1 MGGREGAIQGED
13 DAPRVDV
20 TEVLPAVT
28 EADGGHIIKIHAAV
42 PLVRLDHEDIKI
54 EDVPPDF
61 VFPEPDWLLP
71 PTTPPPPAEGE
82 AASPTPEPASSLLNP
97 PSAGLTGGVLAA
109 AATVAW
115 LGRRTLARRRSFL
128 LRLRRLYDAADLAL
142 EEERSLASARQ
153 ASSSSSSTSRL
164 RSLGSSSGSLRD
176 RAAEA
181 ERQRA
186 ALQEL
191 VEEGLE
197 LGRRY
202 PWEAAR
208 QRRGGGES
216 RRLESYAREL
226 SQRLAKVERAAK
238 ELGVMA
244 EVEQLLARLAGGGGG
259 VRDGGSGGGALD
271 DDGSESD
278 DSDGDRGAAA
288 WQRRRNRPQCTP
300 QRARLSTRAA
310 LLLSRRPSGSSDN
323 GGAEG
328 GTTTRRADSR
338 CVFREEL
345 ARWCDRLAEKEQEA
359 VDWLK
364 LGLETW
370 DLEMAD
376 RALAQ
381 LRLLELS
388 EIVQEFEKK
397 REDVR
402 GKRWRLQQEL
412 KATKESAKEG
422 NLSRLRNACVKAETF
437 SCEDLDEYRPA
448 KRSLE
453 NAHAAR
459 LEVKARRI
467 LSIYGIPADP
477 RCNVRLDSAGGPA
490 LLLRDVPRLADD
502 GGAGLFIGVD
512 AASPSVGRRLVLDS
526 VKQEAGEK
534 HPCGAPD
541 NDDASDRRMDV
552 SEENCGREGNG
563 VVGGEFSCSRRWQ
576 PPADAPAVEL
586 NGSSDV
592 ATWAQSS
599 AGGGETQL
607 SRRQQELVVAA
618 RRGAATDFMACVT
631 KLEEEH
637 RRACER
643 EASSLKAR
651 DAEESYRQAYIAR
664 LDERSVREDVRL
676 AMEKKRLQVEEARR
690 RREEEDRKR
699 RRDDQRR
706 EELQARDGGFWL
718 ALSGFEVCL
727 AAAAAAYKKGIS
739 LAPGAILD
747 AAWRLLVAECADVS
761 GGGGGGVVATTG
773 AVPPF
778 CENPVGAAAPAAT
791 LLEGGTAG
799 ALDNN
804 EECGAGGGWGGA
816 AAAAAGG
823 PSDGSESALWWA
835 LSYAGSTA
843 GAVVRA
849 GYSSGGWL
857 LGQTLG
863 LVTPDVRCEVRAVF
877 SLAAWLLSLA
887 LAQKIVGGL
896 LLGPG
901 GGGPATGVLRWLLLV
916 VWVWARF
923 QGWVV
928 SAARGMLLLL
938 APAPAL
944 VLAYGLV
951 MGYVERHRKP
961 DGCWWVRGW
970 DVRPVW
976 FRVLP
981 AVVASGLAWFLG
993 GRAS

>member
-1 MGGREGAIQGED
+1 MTGREGSLHGED
-13 DAPRVDV
+13 DAPRVDA
-20 TEVLPAVT
+20 TEVFPAVT

-61 VFPEPDWLLP
+61 VFPEPDWLSP

-82 AASPTPEPASSLLNP
+82 AASTTPEPASSLLVP
-97 PSAGLTGGVLAA
+97 PSAGLAGGVIAA
-109 AATVAW
+109 AATAAW
-115 LGRRTLARRRSFL
+115 LGRRTRARRRSFS
-128 LRLRRLYDAADLAL
+128 LRLRRLCDAADLAL

-153 ASSSSSSTSRL
+153 GSSSSSTSRL
-164 RSLGSSSGSLRD
+164 RSIGRSSGSLRE

-208 QRRGGGES
+208 RRKGGEES
-216 RRLESYAREL
+216 RRLESCAREL
-226 SQRLAKVERAAK
+226 SQRLAMVERAAQ

-244 EVEQLLARLAGGGGG
+244 EVEKLLARLAGGGGG
-259 VRDGGSGGGALD
+259 VRDGGSSGGGALD

-278 DSDGDRGAAA
+278 DSDGDRGGAA
-288 WQRRRNRPQCTP
+288 WQRKRNRPQCTP
-300 QRARLSTRAA
+300 RRARLSTRAA

-323 GGAEG
+323 GGGGGG
-328 GTTTRRADSR
+328 GTTARRTDSR

-345 ARWCDRLAEKEQEA
+345 TRWCDRLAEREQEA

-381 LRLLELS
+381 LRLLELP

-412 KATKESAKEG
+412 KTAEELAKEG
-422 NLSRLRNACVKAETF
+422 NPSRLRNACVKAETF
-437 SCEDLDEYRPA
+437 SCENLDEYRPA

-490 LLLRDVPRLADD
+490 LLLRDVPRLVDD
-502 GGAGLFIGVD
+502 GGAGLFIGAD
-512 AASPSVGRRLVLDS
+512 TASPSVGRRLVLDS
-526 VKQEAGEK
+526 VKREAGEK
-534 HPCGAPD
+534 HPSGPPD
-541 NDDASDRRMDV
+541 NGDASDRRMDV

-563 VVGGEFSCSRRWQ
+563 VVRGEFSCSPRRQ
-576 PPADAPAVEL
+576 PPADAPAVGVDG
-586 NGSSDV
+586 NSDV
-592 ATWAQSS
+592 ATWARAS

-618 RRGAATDFMACVT
+618 RRSAETDFMACVT

-643 EASSLKAR
+643 EASSLKTR

-664 LDERSVREDVRL
+664 LDERSVREDARL
-676 AMEKKRLQVEEARR
+676 AMEKKRLQDEEARR
-690 RREEEDRKR
+690 RREEEDRQR

-706 EELQARDGGFWL
+706 EGLQARDGGFWL

-747 AAWRLLVAECADVS
+747 AAWRLLVAECGGGG
-761 GGGGGGVVATTG
+761 GGGGGGVVVTG
-773 AVPPF
+773 AVPRF
-778 CENPVGAAAPAAT
+778 CENPFGAAAPAAT
-791 LLEGGTAG
+791 SLEEGTAG
-799 ALDNN
+799 ALGNN
-804 EECGAGGGWGGA
+804 GECGAGGGWG
-816 AAAAAGG
+816 
-823 PSDGSESALWWA
+823 
-835 LSYAGSTA
+835 
-843 GAVVRA
+843 
-849 GYSSGGWL
+849 
-857 LGQTLG
+857 
-863 LVTPDVRCEVRAVF
+863 C
-877 SLAAWLLSLA
+877 
-887 LAQKIVGGL
+887 
-896 LLGPG
+896 G
-901 GGGPATGVLRWLLLV
+901 GGGCG
-916 VWVWARF
+916 
-923 QGWVV
+923 G
-928 SAARGMLLLL
+928 G
-938 APAPAL
+938 
-944 VLAYGLV
+944 
-951 MGYVERHRKP
+951 
-961 DGCWWVRGW
+961 
-970 DVRPVW
+970 
-976 FRVLP
+976 
-981 AVVASGLAWFLG
+981 G
-993 GRAS
+993 GRT

>member
-1 MGGREGAIQGED
+1 MAGREGAKQGED
-13 DAPRVDV
+13 DTPRVDES
-20 TEVLPAVT
+20 EVLPAVI
-28 EADGGHIIKIHAAV
+28 EADGGHMFKIHAAV

-82 AASPTPEPASSLLNP
+82 AASPTPEPASSLLIP
-97 PSAGLTGGVLAA
+97 PSAGLAAGVFAA
-109 AATVAW
+109 VATAAW
-115 LGRRTLARRRSFL
+115 LGRLTLARRRSFS
-128 LRLRRLYDAADLAL
+128 LRLRRLCDAADLAL

-153 ASSSSSSTSRL
+153 GSSSSSSCTSRL

-202 PWEAAR
+202 PWETAR
-208 QRRGGGES
+208 RRMGGGES
-216 RRLESYAREL
+216 RRLESCAREL
-226 SQRLAKVERAAK
+226 SQRLAKVERAAQ

-259 VRDGGSGGGALD
+259 VRDGGSSGGGALD

-278 DSDGDRGAAA
+278 DSDGDRGGSA
-288 WQRRRNRPQCTP
+288 WQRKRHRPQCTP

-310 LLLSRRPSGSSDN
+310 LLLSRRPSGGSNN
-323 GGAEG
+323 GGAG
-328 GTTTRRADSR
+328 GCTTARRADSR

-345 ARWCDRLAEKEQEA
+345 ARWCDRLAEREQEA

-381 LRLLELS
+381 LRLLELP
-388 EIVQEFEKK
+388 EIVQEFHKK

-412 KATKESAKEG
+412 KAAEESAKEG
-422 NLSRLRNACVKAETF
+422 NPSRLRNACVKAETF

-502 GGAGLFIGVD
+502 GGAGLLIGAD

-534 HPCGAPD
+534 HPCGAPE
-541 NDDASDRRMDV
+541 NDDASDRRTDV
-552 SEENCGREGNG
+552 PEESCGREGNG
-563 VVGGEFSCSRRWQ
+563 VVGAEFSCSPRWQ
-576 PPADAPAVEL
+576 PPAGAPAVGL
-586 NGSSDV
+586 SGSSDV
-592 ATWAQSS
+592 ATWARSS

-607 SRRQQELVVAA
+607 SRRQREMVVAA
-618 RRGAATDFMACVT
+618 RRSAETDFMACVT

-664 LDERSVREDVRL
+664 LDERGVREDARL
-676 AMEKKRLQVEEARR
+676 AMEKKRLQDEQARR
-690 RREEEDRKR
+690 RREEEDRQR

-706 EELQARDGGFWL
+706 EELRARDSGFWL

-739 LAPGAILD
+739 LAPGAIRD
-747 AAWRLLVAECADVS
+747 AAWRLLVAECADG
-761 GGGGGGVVATTG
+761 GGGGGGVVTG
-773 AVPPF
+773 AVPHL
-778 CENPVGAAAPAAT
+778 CETPLGAAAPAAT
-791 LLEGGTAG
+791 SLEGGTAS
-799 ALDNN
+799 ALDNDG
-804 EECGAGGGWGGA
+804 ECGAGGGWGGA
-816 AAAAAGG
+816 AMAAAGG
-823 PSDGSESALWWA
+823 PSDGSESALRWA
-835 LSYAGSTA
+835 LSYAGSIA

-863 LVTPDVRCEVRAVF
+863 LVTSDVRCEVRAVF
-877 SLAAWLLSLA
+877 SLVAWLLSLA
-887 LAQKIVGGL
+887 LAQKIAGGL

-901 GGGPATGVLRWLLLV
+901 GGGPATGVLRWLLLA

-938 APAPAL
+938 APVPAL
-944 VLAYGLV
+944 LLAYGLV

-981 AVVASGLAWFLG
+981 TVVASGLAWFLG